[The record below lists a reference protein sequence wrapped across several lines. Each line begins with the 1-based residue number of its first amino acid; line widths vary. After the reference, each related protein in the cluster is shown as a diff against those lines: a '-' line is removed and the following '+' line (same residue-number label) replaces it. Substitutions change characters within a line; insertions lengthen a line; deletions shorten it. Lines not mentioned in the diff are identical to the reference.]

1 MEIKKIGVAGAG
13 AMGLGI
19 AQVFAQAK
27 FEVILFDVNTA
38 QLEKAKTEIEK
49 KNRAPAGSTYGPTRS
64 KTKTNGHRTKRQRN
78 EQYDKYGFRKIGTL
92 WDISTQAL
100 AEDIRRSDPSR

>member
-1 MEIKKIGVAGAG
+1 MHKPA
-13 AMGLGI
+13 
-19 AQVFAQAK
+19 
-27 FEVILFDVNTA
+27 ILQNLLKNAALRLVE
-38 QLEKAKTEIEK
+38 LEKKREIEK

-78 EQYDKYGFRKIGTL
+78 DFNGQYDKYGFRKIGTL